1 MKLSSAC
8 LRITITASAVLSVL
22 GHGALIDPRGPDH
35 YRTPCGEKCAEFVA
49 DSYPKGTDERSL
61 AFSGYN
67 SHWFTTGTAPGCNAT
82 VSTALYYDYVN
93 RTIILASIQHEL
105 FHHCRLITWTC
116 STFSFYFPF
125 SLCRVKIQTESG
137 RSAKN

>member
-1 MKLSSAC
+1 MKLSTAC
-8 LRITITASAVLSVL
+8 LRITTTSSAVLSVL
-22 GHGALIDPRGPDH
+22 GHGTLLYPGPLEPII
-35 YRTPCGEKCAEFVA
+35 TPCRDRCAEIQTIPF
-49 DSYPKGTDERSL
+49 YQ
-61 AFSGYN
+61 YN
-67 SHWFTTGTAPGCNAT
+67 AHWFTTGTAPGCNAT

-116 STFSFYFPF
+116 STFSFHFPS

>member
-8 LRITITASAVLSVL
+8 LRITITSSAVLSVL
-22 GHGALIDPRGPDH
+22 GHATLIDPAGPK
-35 YRTPCGEKCAEFVA
+35 RMLFPCRDKCAEIQ
-49 DSYPKGTDERSL
+49 TDP
-61 AFSGYN
+61 FNQYN
-67 SHWFTTGTAPGCNAT
+67 AHWFTTGTAPGCNAT

-93 RTIILASIQHEL
+93 RQIILASIQHEL